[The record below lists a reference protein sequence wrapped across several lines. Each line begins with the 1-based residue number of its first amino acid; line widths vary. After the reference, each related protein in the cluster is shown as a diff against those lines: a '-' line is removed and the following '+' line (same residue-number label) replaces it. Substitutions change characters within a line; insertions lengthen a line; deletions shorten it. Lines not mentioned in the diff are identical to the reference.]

1 VFKQVA
7 QILLKWYKINKRDLP
22 WRNTNNPYF
31 IWLSEVILQQTRVNQ
46 GLPYYQKFI
55 RNFPDIQSLAQAPE
69 REVLALWQGLGYYSR
84 ARNLHASAKIL
95 IESNGGKL
103 PTSYEQ
109 LLKVKGIGPYTG
121 AAIASFAFNEKV
133 PVIDGNVYRVLS
145 RVFGI
150 ATDILSSSGIK
161 EFKEL
166 AWKVIPE
173 KDHSTYNQAI
183 MEFGALQCVPINPN
197 CEDCPMAELCFANKH
212 NLQSS
217 LPVKS
222 KAAKKTTRYFNY
234 LCIRNKS
241 KVILKER
248 TGKDIWK
255 GLFEFP
261 MIESGKLITIKELK
275 KHLNPDKI
283 IVNEPSKTYK
293 HILSHQTIFAKFWI
307 IEITEKKY
315 FNKVLID
322 TNSTHFDEN
331 QVKTLPKSVL
341 ITKFLEEYIFT

>member
-1 VFKQVA
+1 MFKQVA
-7 QILLKWYKINKRDLP
+7 QILLKWYKLNKRDLP

-31 IWLSEVILQQTRVNQ
+31 IWLSEVILQQTRVIQ
-46 GLPYYQKFI
+46 GLPYYQKFTE
-55 RNFPDIQSLAQAPE
+55 NFPDIQSLANASE
-69 REVLALWQGLGYYSR
+69 REVLGLWQGLGYYSR

-95 IESNGGKL
+95 IDTNGGKL
-103 PTSYEQ
+103 PTGYEQ
-109 LLKVKGIGPYTG
+109 LLKVKGIGPYTA
-121 AAIASFAFNEKV
+121 AAIASFAYNEKV

-145 RVFGI
+145 RIFGI
-150 ATDILSSSGIK
+150 STDIASNAGIK

-183 MEFGALQCVPINPN
+183 MEFGALQCVPVNPN
-197 CEDCPMAELCFANKH
+197 CQDCPLSDLCFANKH

-222 KAAKKTTRYFNY
+222 KAIKKTTRYFNY
-234 LCIRNKS
+234 LCLRNKS
-241 KVILKER
+241 AIIFKER

-261 MIESGKLITIKELK
+261 VIETEKLITLKELK
-275 KHLNPDKI
+275 KHLDPDKI
-283 IVNEPSKTYK
+283 IVNETSKAYK

-307 IEITEKKY
+307 IDVPQKKY
-315 FNKVLID
+315 FNKLIID
-322 TNSTHFDEN
+322 TNSSHFDEN
-331 QVKTLPKSVL
+331 QLKTLPKPVL
-341 ITKFLEEYIFT
+341 ITKFLEEYIFN